1 MIDNGLKKKDFWTL
15 KFEKNVTSFFKPIWK
30 KVVTAKRAND
40 NLILNIFHLE
50 KKVLQVDDDPLPK
63 CRELLENLSNCHVK

>member
-1 MIDNGLKKKDFWTL
+1 MIDNGLKKRFLDFEVW
-15 KFEKNVTSFFKPIWK
+15 KNVTSFFKPIWK
-30 KVVTAKRAND
+30 KVVTVKRAND

-63 CRELLENLSNCHVK
+63 CQELLENLSNCHVK